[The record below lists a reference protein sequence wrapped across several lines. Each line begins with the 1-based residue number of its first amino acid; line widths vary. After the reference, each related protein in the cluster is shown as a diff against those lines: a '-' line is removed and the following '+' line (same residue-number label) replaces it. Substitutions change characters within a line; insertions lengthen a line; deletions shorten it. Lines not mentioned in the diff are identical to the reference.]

1 MPMNG
6 IWGPYDVL
14 PQAVHH
20 GVMAKGNW
28 GADYYTSQPDPSR
41 WIAVGLAAPLD
52 TGSPVLGRM
61 LVGEGSTEDEAINSL
76 WVRVSELSGD
86 SQCTIFPE
94 PSTHQDQKSAA
105 SLGTCARVY
114 FTRGDRFTVPGA
126 AFVREEPESDLI
138 VFIDASG
145 SPISMI
151 NKAEVI
157 GYLIVTCQSEEC
169 F

>member
-6 IWGPYDVL
+6 IWGPNDVL

-94 PSTHQDQKSAA
+94 PSTHQDQQPTAEPNHRQP
-105 SLGTCARVY
+105 T
-114 FTRGDRFTVPGA
+114 FTRHLI
-126 AFVREEPESDLI
+126 RECPSNTEDARCFLDSKRHALCKGLLCISGEAHRLI
-138 VFIDASG
+138 V
-145 SPISMI
+145 
-151 NKAEVI
+151 
-157 GYLIVTCQSEEC
+157 
-169 F
+169 